1 MSEWKKVKLGDVVSI
16 KSGLSYKS
24 EFLGKGDNLLL
35 GMGCV
40 SFKDSFVESGVRPY
54 SQDCDPRYLAA
65 PGDLVL
71 ATRQQSDNLPILA
84 MPAIIPEKYRGKKII
99 IGTNLYKV
107 ENNSDIDNRFLFFV
121 LKGREYVNYIRG
133 VKTGTTVQMVSKRNV
148 EEFQFLCPPRQTR
161 ETIVAIL
168 SRYDTLIEN
177 YQKQIKL
184 LEEAAQ
190 RLYKEWFVELRFP
203 GHENTKMVDGLPE
216 GWERKKVGVIGKV
229 ITGKTPSTANKENY
243 GGRIPFITI
252 PDMHT
257 GIYPTSSQ
265 YLSDLGANSQSGKFI
280 PVNSLMVS
288 CIGTTGLVCIT
299 KEKCQTNQQIN
310 SLVLND
316 ISLLYYMYNT
326 FLSLKEHLNN
336 IGSNGATMTNV
347 NKSKFENIEVLIPTN
362 SISCLY
368 NAAVKQSFRSIK
380 SLSSQIRLLAE
391 ARDRLLPRLMG
402 GEMEV

>member
-161 ETIVAIL
+161 EKIVAIL

-216 GWERKKVGVIGKV
+216 GWERKKVGEIGKV